1 VSCWWE
7 VNAHNPGCFT
17 IDRPFAGT
25 AAIIDT
31 ARCAG
36 WLLARESVND
46 KKKPSLFPCD
56 SGVGAALVTFDDGG
70 NGKTGSNADDVLGKD
85 ARKVGALQSIGA
97 SCGGG
102 DEHPIGSAS
111 WQRGHAQADH
121 AHAVRAFWYESLSLL
136 DGAVV

>member
-1 VSCWWE
+1 M
-7 VNAHNPGCFT
+7 
-17 IDRPFAGT
+17 DRPFAGT

-56 SGVGAALVTFDDGG
+56 PGGGAALVSVDDGG
-70 NGKTGSNADDVLGKD
+70 NGKSGSNADDVLGKD
-85 ARKVGALQSIGA
+85 ARKVGALLSIGA
-97 SCGGG
+97 SCVGG

-111 WQRGHAQADH
+111 WQRGHTQADH
-121 AHAVRAFWYESLSLL
+121 AHAVRAFWYESLPLL